1 MTTETNDDDTN
12 PIKMAELL
20 IKCIEMDKKEF
31 GMHLEMLGWT
41 LMFLGC
47 ETVTQLGEAIYRARC
62 EWDL

>member
-1 MTTETNDDDTN
+1 MTSDISDDTN

-20 IKCIEMDKKEF
+20 IKCIEMDKTEY

-41 LMFLGC
+41 LIFLGC
-47 ETVTQLGEAIYRARC
+47 ETVTQLNEAIYRARC